1 MTFMGEDMYTKIA
14 EDMKQAMKDGD
25 KMKLSSLRMAIA
37 EIKNINVVDG
47 QEITDEVCMKVL
59 RKQAK
64 MHEDSIAQFKAAGRD
79 DLVQKEEAEL
89 AAIQGYLPKPMSQ
102 EETIAAVEKVIAD
115 NGFEKSRRMMRD
127 IMTALGKISGI
138 DRKAAAAYLSKELH

>member
-1 MTFMGEDMYTKIA
+1 MGEDMYTKIA